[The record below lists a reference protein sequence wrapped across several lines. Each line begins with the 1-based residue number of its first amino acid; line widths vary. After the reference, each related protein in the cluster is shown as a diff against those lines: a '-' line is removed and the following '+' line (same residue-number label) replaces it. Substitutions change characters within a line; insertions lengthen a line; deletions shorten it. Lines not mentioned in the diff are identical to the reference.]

1 MVLGYATNFKGE
13 SMKKLFLTLTLFVLP
28 VFAQAP
34 SIPVR
39 AFDVREANGIVDQ
52 GTTYPAALVIPFKDA
67 AAETKFYQDYAD
79 NNNWANANP
88 QPTKKKFALDGIKQ
102 FMKDQS
108 QQARQKV
115 AQAAVVSPNVS
126 DLP

>member
-1 MVLGYATNFKGE
+1 
-13 SMKKLFLTLTLFVLP
+13 MKLKAILP
-28 VFAQAP
+28 SLAIFFAGTVFGAIQTP
-34 SIPVR
+34 SVPTK
-39 AFDVREANGIVDQ
+39 AFNVREANGIVDQ

-67 AAETKFYQDYAD
+67 AAQTKFYQDYAD

-88 QPTKKKFALDGIKQ
+88 QPTKRRFALDGIKQ

-108 QQARQKV
+108 VNARNKV
-115 AQAAVVSPNVS
+115 AQAAVVAPDTT

>member
-1 MVLGYATNFKGE
+1 
-13 SMKKLFLTLTLFVLP
+13 MKKLILTLIIFTLP

-34 SIPVR
+34 SIPNK

-79 NNNWANANP
+79 NNNWANASP

-102 FMKDQS
+102 FMKEQS
-108 QQARQKV
+108 VSTRKSV
-115 AQAAVVSPNVS
+115 AQKAVIDPDTS

>member
-1 MVLGYATNFKGE
+1 
-13 SMKKLFLTLTLFVLP
+13 MKRLLIAITLLAIP
-28 VFAQAP
+28 IFAQAP
-34 SIPVR
+34 NVPTK

-52 GTTYPAALVIPFKDA
+52 GTAYPAALVIPFKDA
-67 AAETKFYQDYAD
+67 AAETAFYRDYAD

-102 FMKDQS
+102 FMKEQS
-108 QQARQKV
+108 DAGRKK
-115 AQAAVVSPNVS
+115 AQSPQPPPDVS

>member
-1 MVLGYATNFKGE
+1 
-13 SMKKLFLTLTLFVLP
+13 MKLKTILVSLFLF
-28 VFAQAP
+28 FAGAAFGAVQAP
-34 SIPVR
+34 SIPNK

-52 GTTYPAALVIPFKDA
+52 GATYPAALVIPFKDA
-67 AAETKFYQDYAD
+67 AAQTKFYQDYAD

-88 QPTKKKFALDGIKQ
+88 QPTKKKFALDGIKR

-108 QQARQKV
+108 VNARIRV
-115 AQAAVVSPNVS
+115 AQAAVVAPDTT

>member
-1 MVLGYATNFKGE
+1 
-13 SMKKLFLTLTLFVLP
+13 MKRLLITITLLVLP

-34 SIPVR
+34 SIPTK

-67 AAETKFYQDYAD
+67 AAEQKFYDDYAN

-88 QPTKKKFALDGIKQ
+88 QPNKKKFALDGIKQ
-102 FMKDQS
+102 FMKEQS
-108 QQARQKV
+108 NAGRTKV
-115 AQAAVVSPNVS
+115 LVIPVIDSS

>member
-1 MVLGYATNFKGE
+1 MRQLILIVIVL
-13 SMKKLFLTLTLFVLP
+13 VIP

-34 SIPVR
+34 SVPNK

-108 QQARQKV
+108 GQGRQKV
-115 AQAAVVSPNVS
+115 AHAAVAAPDIS

>member
-1 MVLGYATNFKGE
+1 
-13 SMKKLFLTLTLFVLP
+13 MKKLILTLIVFVLP

-34 SIPVR
+34 SIPTR

-52 GTTYPAALVIPFKDA
+52 GTTYPAALVIPFKDL

-88 QPTKKKFALDGIKQ
+88 QPTRKKFALDGLKQ
-102 FMKDQS
+102 WMKEQS
-108 QQARQKV
+108 INARQANAQKAIV
-115 AQAAVVSPNVS
+115 APDTT